1 MNMSPKNRIFYGRV
15 FAVMAVLWLIQ
26 ILLDTGSVVLNILGL
41 SASVIMAKG
50 LFVSY
55 YREKKN
61 SNK

>member
-1 MNMSPKNRIFYGRV
+1 MNMSPKNRIFYGSV

-26 ILLDTGSVVLNILGL
+26 ILLDTGSVVLNILCL
-41 SASVIMAKG
+41 SASVIMATG

>member
-1 MNMSPKNRIFYGRV
+1 MNMSPKNRIFYGSV

-41 SASVIMAKG
+41 SASVIMATG